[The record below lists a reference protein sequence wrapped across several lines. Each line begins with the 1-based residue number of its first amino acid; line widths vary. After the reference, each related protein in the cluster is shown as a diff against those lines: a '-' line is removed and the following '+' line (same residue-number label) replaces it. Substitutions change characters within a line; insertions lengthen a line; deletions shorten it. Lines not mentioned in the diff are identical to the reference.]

1 MPFELPELPYPPGAL
16 APVTSEQTI
25 SFHHGKHHA
34 GYVANL
40 NRLTQGT
47 DWESQ
52 SLEDIIA
59 QADGALFNNAAQI
72 WNHTF
77 FWNSMHPEG
86 GGEPGDSDKALSAAI
101 DQSFGS
107 FDGFVE
113 QFKAAAVGLF
123 GSGWVWLVAGGN
135 AGDSNGT
142 GGSNET
148 GGSPLSITTT
158 ANADLPLRSQPEATA
173 LLTLDVWEHAY
184 YLDFQ
189 NNRPGFIEAWL
200 EQLVNWEFAARNFTP

>member
-16 APVTSEQTI
+16 APVTSEQTV
-25 SFHHGKHHA
+25 SFHYGKHHA

-52 SLEDIIA
+52 RLEDIIA
-59 QADGALFNNAAQI
+59 GADGALFNNAAQI

-77 FWNSMHPEG
+77 FWNSMHPRG
-86 GGEPGDSDKALSAAI
+86 GGQPGDKALAAAI

-123 GSGWVWLVAGGN
+123 GSGWVWLVAG
-135 AGDSNGT
+135 
-142 GGSNET
+142 ET
-148 GGSPLSITTT
+148 GGASPLSITTT
-158 ANADLPLRSQPEATA
+158 ANADLPLRSQPETTA

-200 EQLVNWEFAARNFTP
+200 EHLVNWEFAAQNFAP